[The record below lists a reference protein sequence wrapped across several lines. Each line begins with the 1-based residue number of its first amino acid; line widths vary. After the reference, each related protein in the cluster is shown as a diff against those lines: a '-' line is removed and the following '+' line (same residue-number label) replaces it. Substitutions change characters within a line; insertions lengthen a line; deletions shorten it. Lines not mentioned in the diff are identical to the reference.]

1 VAEIIRHVYHKE
13 GKTHIHH
20 SYLVDVGYEIEIQQV
35 LEYKWKVFDSLVLS
49 PPHPKTRFFEIALQ
63 EYRNDGISSVEDL
76 EVCPVM
82 AEKKPDL
89 KFLGF
94 VLRKGPWQI
103 TEWIHKKANNTETV
117 WIYTDDFHIF
127 AITHAQDSPE
137 AMVSQVTTKIEEIA
151 RSIKNGY
158 RVYSHM
164 ENQQKRREAFD
175 AAVEGESGITINK
188 TAILKHPEY
197 QLIAQLN
204 GDESGRMQEAI
215 LQDLIALGATMD
227 MCGGKNPSGL
237 KTVIPG
243 DRDITPEMTRI
254 AELEDLSWLYE

>member
-1 VAEIIRHVYHKE
+1 VAEIIRHEIHKAD
-13 GKTHIHH
+13 KNHIHH
-20 SYLVDVGYEIEIQQV
+20 SYLVDVGSEIEIQQV

-63 EYRNDGISSVEDL
+63 EYRKDGIASVEDL
-76 EVCPVM
+76 EVCPVL
-82 AEKKPDL
+82 AEKKSDL
-89 KFLGF
+89 KILGL

-103 TEWIHKKANNTETV
+103 TEWLYKKANNTETV

-137 AMVSQVTTKIEEIA
+137 VMVGQVATKIDEIA
-151 RSIKNGY
+151 QSIKKGY

-204 GDESGRMQEAI
+204 GDDSGRIQEVI
-215 LQDLIALGATMD
+215 LQELIALGVTMD

-237 KTVIPG
+237 KTAIPTG
-243 DRDITPEMTRI
+243 RDITPEMTRI
-254 AELEDLSWLYE
+254 EELEDLSWLYE

>member
-1 VAEIIRHVYHKE
+1 VADIIRHEFHRE

-63 EYRNDGISSVEDL
+63 EYRNEGVASVEDL
-76 EVCPVM
+76 DICPVT

-89 KFLGF
+89 RILGF
-94 VLRKGPWQI
+94 VLKKGLWEI
-103 TEWIHKKANNTETV
+103 TGRIHKKANNTETV

-137 AMVSQVTTKIEEIA
+137 VMLGQVITKIDEIA
-151 RSIKNGY
+151 GSIKKGY

-175 AAVEGESGITINK
+175 AAVEGESGITLNK

-204 GDESGRMQEAI
+204 GDESGRMQDAI
-215 LQDLIALGATMD
+215 LQDLIALGATLD
-227 MCGGKNPSGL
+227 MCGDKPSGL
-237 KTVIPG
+237 KTEIPKG
-243 DRDITPEMTRI
+243 RDITPEMTRVE
-254 AELEDLSWLYE
+254 ELEDLSWLYE